1 MNYRTPIKGLRSR
14 FYRIRLLL
22 DGRYGPSGHGSP
34 GGISAFSL
42 GVPVVLLHG
51 VDGSGGYR
59 DEIITFGLLGFAFAP
74 YWQLVIGMT
83 AGAILGSW
91 VGTKVRAY
99 VPENVFRHGVR
110 ILITVLA
117 VRMLLQGFGILN

>member
-59 DEIITFGLLGFAFAP
+59 DEIITFGLLGG
-74 YWQLVIGMT
+74 LVLGLVFLSFR
-83 AGAILGSW
+83 GARNKKKKS
-91 VGTKVRAY
+91 RAR
-99 VPENVFRHGVR
+99 NRRGR
-110 ILITVLA
+110 N
-117 VRMLLQGFGILN
+117 R